1 MYCKIVSGF
10 AALALIGSASALVA
24 QPASIT
30 IVNPGG
36 PYLEATLEAWGKTFT
51 EKTGI
56 KVKGDSPQSL
66 PKIQQ
71 MVGAKNVTWD
81 VVEVPPVFTLRYC
94 GTLFEK
100 LTPGLVDPSRV
111 NAGFG
116 NECGVPD
123 AGYANLM
130 LYSKKKFPNGGP
142 QNWADFFDVKKFPGK
157 RGLWDGAEGVNL
169 EIALLADGVPPEKLY
184 PLDLDRA
191 FRKLSELKPH
201 IVFWRT
207 GAQST
212 QMMESGEVD
221 MIMAWSSRAY
231 PALKNGAPFE
241 PVWNQ
246 HIIYNN
252 VLAIPK
258 GAPNKEASETYIRHA
273 LQDVQQ
279 ARLTE
284 LYPVTPALIGASPK
298 LDEAGMKVFAGTP
311 ERAKSAIRLDLKWVA
326 DHAEEIQKRW
336 IEWLNS

>member
-1 MYCKIVSGF
+1 MNTRLLGTAILAVILSP
-10 AALALIGSASALVA
+10 AAAMA
-24 QPASIT
+24 QTQSIT

-56 KVKGDSPQSL
+56 EVRGDSPQSL

-71 MVGAKNVTWD
+71 MVEAGNVTWD
-81 VVEVPPVFTLRYC
+81 VVEVPPVFTLRHC
-94 GTLFEK
+94 GTLFEE
-100 LTPGLVDPSRV
+100 LTPNLVDPDRV
-111 NAGFG
+111 IAGFG
-116 NECGVPD
+116 NACGVPD

-130 LYSKKKFPNGGP
+130 LYSTQTYPDGGP
-142 QNWADFFDVKKFPGK
+142 QNWADFFDVEKFPGK
-157 RGLWDGAEGVNL
+157 RGLWQGAEGVNL
-169 EIALLADGVPPEKLY
+169 ELALLADGVAPEDLY

-191 FRKLSELKPH
+191 FAKLSELKPH
-201 IVFWRT
+201 IVFWAT

-212 QMMESGEVD
+212 QMMETGEVD

-252 VLAIPK
+252 VLAVPK
-258 GAPNKEASETYIRHA
+258 GAPNKDASEAYIRHA
-273 LQDVQQ
+273 LEDAQQ

-284 LYPVTPALIGASPK
+284 LYPVTPALIGASPN
-298 LDEAGMKVFAGTP
+298 LDEAGQKVFAGLP
-311 ERAKSAIRLDLKWVA
+311 ERANSAIRLDLQWVA
-326 DHAEEIQKRW
+326 DNSEEIQRRW
-336 IEWLNS
+336 VEWLNS